1 MKDNIIDFTKA
12 FEKRKKREKEIDE
25 LIAQSDKEVADIF
38 SVVNARETV
47 WALRGMGIEVE
58 NDPRAMLDILTIIEA
73 SKALVFRSIGEEYA
87 FQKFSDT
94 VFEQV
99 EEEAEISI
107 QEMLDKFILEM
118 EDYFKDIEE

>member
-1 MKDNIIDFTKA
+1 VKDNVVDFTKA
-12 FEKRKKREKEIDE
+12 FEKRKKRDEEIDALVLE
-25 LIAQSDKEVADIF
+25 SDKEVAEIF
-38 SVVNARETV
+38 AVVNARETV
-47 WALRGMGIEVE
+47 WALRGMGIDVE

-107 QEMLDKFILEM
+107 QEMLDKFVLEM
-118 EDYFKDIEE
+118 EDYFKDIED

>member
-25 LIAQSDKEVADIF
+25 LIAQSDREVADLF
-38 SVVNARETV
+38 GMVNARETV
-47 WALRGMGIEVE
+47 WALRGMGINVE
-58 NDPRAMLDILTIIEA
+58 NDSRAMLDILTIIEA

-87 FQKFSDT
+87 FQKFSNT

-99 EEEAEISI
+99 EEEAGVSI

-118 EDYFKDIEE
+118 EDYFEGIDE